1 MNTRG
6 KHLVTGVASLA
17 AMALALAGCGAGGSS
32 ASSDSS
38 KSGEKVEITYLHRLP
53 DKEGMTLVDTI
64 VKKWNDANPNIHV
77 TATRFKGEASNMM
90 KKLEADVKAGTA
102 PDLAQLGYAELPEAY
117 TKGIL
122 EDVTSEADAYKS
134 HFSSSAFGLM
144 QIGGKTYGLPQD
156 GGPLV
161 YYYNEAAFKEL
172 GIEVPQTQAELLE
185 SAQKAAAAGKYI
197 MSFQADEAGNMLTG
211 LAAASKPWYTVKD
224 DKWVVDTNTD
234 GSKAVADVYQQMI
247 DAKSAFVNPR
257 WEPSFDAAL
266 KDGSLIG
273 TIGAAWEAPLIMD
286 SAGGGEST
294 WKVAQLG
301 DWFGNNGK
309 TGPDGGSGVA
319 ALKGTKH
326 KAEAMKFLDWF
337 NTQVEDLTSQ
347 GLIVSATT
355 ETAKT
360 PESWSKFYGG
370 QDVMAELVK
379 ANNNMGDFSFIPGY
393 SAVGA
398 AMKETAAKAADG
410 SGKVADIFSVAQ
422 TTSIDTLKNLKLD
435 VAE

>member
-6 KHLVTGVASLA
+6 KHLVAGVASLA
-17 AMALALAGCGAGGSS
+17 VMALALAGCGSTS
-32 ASSDSS
+32 ASSSS
-38 KSGEKVEITYLHRLP
+38 GSKDEKVEITYLHRLP
-53 DKEGMTLVDTI
+53 DKEGMTKVDEI
-64 VKKWNDANPNIHV
+64 VKKWNAANPNIQV
-77 TATRFKGEASNMM
+77 KATKYAGEASNMM

-102 PDLAQLGYAELPEAY
+102 PDLAQLGYAEVPEAF
-117 TKGIL
+117 TKGVL
-122 EDVTSEADAYKS
+122 EDVTAEADQYKKDFSAGAYS
-134 HFSSSAFGLM
+134 LM
-144 QIGGKTYGLPQD
+144 QLNGKTFGLPQD

-172 GIEVPQTQAELLE
+172 GIDVPKTQDELLA

-211 LAAASKPWYTVKD
+211 LAGASSPWYTVKS
-224 DKWVVDTNTD
+224 DKWNVNTNTD
-234 GSKAVADVYQQMI
+234 GSKAVADVFQKMI

-266 KDGSLIG
+266 KDGKLIG
-273 TIGAAWEAPLIMD
+273 TVGAAWEAPLIMD

-301 DWFGNNGK
+301 DWFGNKGK
-309 TGPDGGSGVA
+309 TGPDGGSGVV

-337 NTQVEDLTSQ
+337 NTQVEDLTTQ

-355 ETAKT
+355 ATAKT
-360 PESWSKFYGG
+360 PDAWSKFYGG
-370 QDVMAELVK
+370 QDVMKELVA
-379 ANNNMGDFSFIPGY
+379 ANNNMGDFNFIPGY

-422 TTSIDTLKNLKLD
+422 TTSVDTLKNLKLS

>member
-6 KHLVTGVASLA
+6 KHLVAGVASFA
-17 AMALALAGCGAGGSS
+17 VMALALAGCGAGNSGSS
-32 ASSDSS
+32 SAKSD
-38 KSGEKVEITYLHRLP
+38 EKVEITYLHRLP
-53 DKEGMTLVDTI
+53 DKDGMTKVDEI

-77 TATRFKGEASNMM
+77 TATKFTGEASNMM

-122 EDVTSEADAYKS
+122 EDVTSEAAAYKG
-134 HFSSSAFGLM
+134 HFSASAFGLM
-144 QIGGKTYGLPQD
+144 QVNGMTFGLPQD

-172 GIEVPQTQAELLE
+172 GIDVPKTQDELLS

-211 LAAASKPWYTVKD
+211 LAGASSPWYMVKD
-224 DKWVVDTNTD
+224 NKWQVNTETD
-234 GSKAVADVYQQMI
+234 GSKQVAEVYQKLI
-247 DAKSAFVNPR
+247 DSKSAFVSPR

-266 KDGSLIG
+266 QNGSLIG

-286 SAGGGEST
+286 STGVKGDGT
-294 WKVAQLG
+294 WKVAQIG
-301 DWFGNNGK
+301 DWFGNKGK

-337 NTQVEDLTSQ
+337 NTQIEALTSQ

-360 PESWSKFYGG
+360 PESWSKFYSG
-370 QDVMAELVK
+370 QDVMKEFVD
-379 ANNNMGDFSFIPGY
+379 ANNNMGEFNYIPGY
-393 SAVGA
+393 SAVGS

-410 SGKVADIFSVAQ
+410 SAKVLDIFSTAQ